1 MHVVH
6 MGQKVLPNPHGP
18 EGIGIRQIC
27 FVVNHDAQGEENQVP
42 VPQHALCERDELIG
56 ASVIEI

>member
-1 MHVVH
+1 